1 MVVIN
6 MINKKFHLLYKDIFV
21 FMLGVLL
28 MIIYSLYFKNNDT
41 ILVRSVFTF
50 LSIVISI
57 YSLYLSCHY
66 ISNKTIIYTILP
78 VLYFCLFYIIYL
90 LPCLGFIGHIG
101 VNNNICMVFES
112 MFGAKFLINI
122 SCYFNQKLAYKKV
135 VIKNNTLKNRY
146 DYSRIVQYFVII
158 YFCSVILGALVNI
171 FINKID
177 MSIPYQLLF
186 LHKSLIDI

>member
-1 MVVIN
+1 MA
-6 MINKKFHLLYKDIFV
+6 
-21 FMLGVLL
+21 
-28 MIIYSLYFKNNDT
+28 
-41 ILVRSVFTF
+41 
-50 LSIVISI
+50 
-57 YSLYLSCHY
+57 
-66 ISNKTIIYTILP
+66 
-78 VLYFCLFYIIYL
+78 
-90 LPCLGFIGHIG
+90 
-101 VNNNICMVFES
+101 
-112 MFGAKFLINI
+112 AKFLINI

-135 VIKNNTLKNRY
+135 VIKNNTLKNKY